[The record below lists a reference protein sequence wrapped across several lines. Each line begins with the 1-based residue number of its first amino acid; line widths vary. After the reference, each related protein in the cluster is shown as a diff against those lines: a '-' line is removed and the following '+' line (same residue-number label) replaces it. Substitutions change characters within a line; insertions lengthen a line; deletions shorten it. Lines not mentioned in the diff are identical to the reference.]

1 MALTMSRLGVSLC
14 LLNGVVEDRKFLRVI
29 SEAIIVSHGS
39 YLTTFVKGPP
49 PRNDSNYVKTRGVL
63 MPPKW
68 GSGGQE
74 VPEGGF

>member
-1 MALTMSRLGVSLC
+1 MA
-14 LLNGVVEDRKFLRVI
+14 F
-29 SEAIIVSHGS
+29 EAITVSPGS

-49 PRNDSNYVKTRGVL
+49 PRNGSNYVKTGGVL

-68 GSGGQE
+68 GCGGQE

>member
-1 MALTMSRLGVSLC
+1 MV
-14 LLNGVVEDRKFLRVI
+14 
-29 SEAIIVSHGS
+29 SEAITVSHGS

-49 PRNDSNYVKTRGVL
+49 PRNDSEYVKTGGVL